1 MSTNESIYI
10 YREIITD
17 KKKINII
24 FLIVVENINK
34 IKHSD
39 VYYLF
44 FSSGVGTTS
53 SSNILGNDFL
63 ELKIP
68 FKLFYICQGK

>member
-44 FSSGVGTTS
+44 LVVVLVLLVVVIF
-53 SSNILGNDFL
+53 
-63 ELKIP
+63 
-68 FKLFYICQGK
+68 